1 MVLIIYYLEANLL
14 KKFFSKEEIRTL
26 LNIAG
31 REGAFN
37 EIENTRLQNVM
48 DFEQLKVKDVDTTPR
63 INVVAFQRK

>member
-14 KKFFSKEEIRTL
+14 KRFSKEEIRTL

-48 DFEQLKVKDVDTTPR
+48 DFEQLKVKDVDTTP
-63 INVVAFQRK
+63 VLML

>member
-14 KKFFSKEEIRTL
+14 KKIFKEEIRTL

-63 INVVAFQRK
+63 INVVVFQRM